1 MRRLRIVALL
11 ICALFSVSTA
21 PHRATAQDAQAQ
33 NAQSQNAQAEAMQ
46 AAKDLMAVM
55 SVDTVRQMVQGM
67 TNQVWPSIE
76 RELHGKRPDIDQ
88 ATISELRT
96 EFENIQMRYMAGIM
110 TDAPKIYAKHFTAAE
125 LRDMLAFY
133 KTSTG
138 QKTLKVMPQVM
149 TDIFAMIMPQMQGLQ
164 VQIITAFQEVLR
176 KKGINL

>member
-11 ICALFSVSTA
+11 ICALFTVSAA
-21 PHRATAQDAQAQ
+21 PHRVAAQAAQTQDAQAPDP
-33 NAQSQNAQAEAMQ
+33 EVMQ

-55 SVDTVRQMVQGM
+55 SVDTVKQMVTGM

-76 RELHGKRPDIDQ
+76 KELRGKRPDIDQ
-88 ATISELRT
+88 GTIAELRS
-96 EFENIQMRYMAGIM
+96 EFETIQMRYMAGIM

-125 LRDMLAFY
+125 LRDMLSFY

>member
-11 ICALFSVSTA
+11 ICALFTVAST
-21 PHRATAQDAQAQ
+21 PHRAAAQDAP
-33 NAQSQNAQAEAMQ
+33 AQAEAMQ

-55 SVDTVRQMVQGM
+55 SVDTVRQMVTGM

-76 RELHGKRPDIDQ
+76 RELRGKRPDIDQ
-88 ATISELRT
+88 ATLSELRT

-110 TDAPKIYAKHFTAAE
+110 TDAPKIYAKHFTATE

-138 QKTLKVMPQVM
+138 QKSLKVMPQVM

-164 VQIITAFQEVLR
+164 AQVITAFQEVLR